1 MAYQSLEHK
10 LGEFL
15 AKSSG
20 LTQEALDEVLREQR
34 ETNKKIGEILLEKNL
49 LRPEDLSKALALQLG
64 IPYVEDLKPNDI
76 DPKVVEGLSIQYC
89 KENRLLPIL
98 LADDLARVAVVDPF
112 HLEPIDALRMRWGR
126 EVELVLTTQA
136 KLDDAVNRVFERSEN
151 LIKGLEDEASDYEVD
166 LAETVDLLESGD
178 DEAPVIRFVNSLMF
192 RAVKEKASDIH
203 IEPFEKFVAVRFR
216 IDGILYDIYQA
227 PKQLHAAIASRIKV
241 MAELN
246 IAEKRTPQDGRVKIK
261 IAGREIDIRLS
272 VVPVA
277 AGERLVM
284 RLLDKSSVVLDLKTL
299 GFGQSHIDTINDL
312 TGRKYG
318 IFLVTGPTGSGKS
331 TTLSACLK
339 NINSPERNIITVEDP
354 IEYQLPG
361 VGQIAVNPKVG
372 LTFASGLR
380 AILRQDPD
388 VIMVGEIRDR
398 ETAEIAINAS
408 LTGHLVL
415 STLHTNDAPG
425 AITRLIDMGTEPFLV
440 SSSVVGILAQ
450 RLIRR
455 VCSACAEPVEVT
467 DEMLKSADLT
477 VEFLKNNFKRDKPII
492 RKPKGCQE
500 CRFTG
505 YRGRSAIHELMVIS
519 DEIRAMILKRLDAG
533 SIRKQAVKEGMQPLR
548 DSAIEK
554 LLAGETSLE
563 EIIRMT
569 QLDG

>member
-1 MAYQSLEHK
+1 MAYQSLERK
-10 LGEFL
+10 IGDYLIKQ
-15 AKSSG
+15 AG
-20 LTQEALDEVLREQR
+20 LKPADLEDVLRTQR
-34 ETNKKIGEILLEKNL
+34 ETQKKVGEILIEKNL
-49 LRPEDLSKALALQLG
+49 LKPEDIAKALAVQLG
-64 IPYVEDLKPNDI
+64 IPFVDDLKPNDI

-89 KENRLLPIL
+89 RENHLLPIL
-98 LADDLARVAVVDPF
+98 STEQYVRVAVIDPF
-112 HLEPIDALRMRWGR
+112 HYAALDALKLQFKRD
-126 EVELVLTTQA
+126 VEIVLTTSP
-136 KLDDAVNRVFERSEN
+136 KLEDAINRVFERSEN
-151 LIKGLEDEASDYEVD
+151 LIQGLEEEVD
-166 LAETVDLLESGD
+166 DYDVDLSETVDLLEAGD

-203 IEPFEKFVAVRFR
+203 IEPFEKFVSVRFR
-216 IDGILYDIYQA
+216 VDGLLYDIYQA

-246 IAEKRTPQDGRVKIK
+246 IAEKRIPQDGRVKIK

-299 GFGQSHIDTINDL
+299 GFGDKQREVITEL
-312 TGRKYG
+312 TDRKYG

-354 IEYQLPG
+354 IEYQIPG
-361 VGQIAVNPKVG
+361 VGQIAVNAKVG

-388 VIMVGEIRDR
+388 VVMVGEIRDR

-425 AITRLIDMGTEPFLV
+425 AITRLMDMGIEPFLV

-455 VCSACAEPVEVT
+455 VCSHCAETVEPT
-467 DEMLKSADLT
+467 DEELKSADLS
-477 VEFLKNNFKRDKPII
+477 RDILINQYHTPKPTI
-492 RKPKGCQE
+492 RRPKGCNE

-505 YRGRSAIHELMVIS
+505 YQGRSAINELMVVS
-519 DEIRAMILKRLDAG
+519 DPIRALILKRTDAG
-533 SIRKQAVKEGMQPLR
+533 SIRKQAVIEGMKSLR
-548 DSAIEK
+548 DSAVEK
-554 LLAGETSLE
+554 LLAGSTSLE
-563 EIIRMT
+563 ELIRMT
-569 QLDG
+569 QLDN